1 MNKVQDFVVKGKR
14 VFVGLED
21 SKRTWKVCI
30 RCDGMIVHE
39 ASMPTE
45 YANLRT
51 FFERKFPECMIQ
63 VIYEAGFQGFWLHD
77 LLEEDGVDCIVT
89 PACKV
94 TQEKVNRVKTDKID
108 ARRLA
113 KVLETGDYTSCWV
126 PARELRED
134 RQISRTLT
142 QMQRNIVAIKNRI
155 RKFLDFHGLNGDLPS
170 GAWRVEH
177 YQKLRAI
184 KLNKPLQICIDAY
197 FRVLDELE
205 EIRKCLLLELR
216 SLSREKRYSESV
228 KSKESSPGVGWL
240 SAIRFTLEWGDVSR
254 FTSGK
259 HLGSYL
265 GLTASEYST
274 GEIIHRGRITRQGKS
289 QVRAWLIECAW
300 TAIRKD
306 QALLEKFR
314 RVWSSSGSKKKAI
327 VAVARKLAARMRAL
341 ELKNEPYHI
350 GLIE

>member
-1 MNKVQDFVVKGKR
+1 MG
-14 VFVGLED
+14 
-21 SKRTWKVCI
+21 
-30 RCDGMIVHE
+30 
-39 ASMPTE
+39 
-45 YANLRT
+45 
-51 FFERKFPECMIQ
+51 
-63 VIYEAGFQGFWLHD
+63 
-77 LLEEDGVDCIVT
+77 
-89 PACKV
+89 
-94 TQEKVNRVKTDKID
+94 
-108 ARRLA
+108 
-113 KVLETGDYTSCWV
+113 
-126 PARELRED
+126 
-134 RQISRTLT
+134 
-142 QMQRNIVAIKNRI
+142 
-155 RKFLDFHGLNGDLPS
+155 
-170 GAWRVEH
+170 H
-177 YQKLRAI
+177 YQKLRTI
-184 KLNKPLQICIDAY
+184 KLTRPLRICLDVY

-205 EIRKCLLLELR
+205 KIRKNLLLELR
-216 SLSREKRYSESV
+216 SLSREERYSKSV

-274 GEIIHRGRITRQGKS
+274 GEMIHRGRITRQGKS

-306 QALLEKFR
+306 QALLKKFR

-341 ELKNEPYHI
+341 ELKNESYHI